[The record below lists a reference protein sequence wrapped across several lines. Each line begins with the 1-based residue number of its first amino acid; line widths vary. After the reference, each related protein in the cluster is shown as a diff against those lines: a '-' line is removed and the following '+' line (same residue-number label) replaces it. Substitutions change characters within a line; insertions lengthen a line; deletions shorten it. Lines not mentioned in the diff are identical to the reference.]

1 MQIANSYRLAR
12 CDGPIGLSGR
22 DSNALCFLCYLLFKM
37 PFAFDLR
44 AWFAARLSSKKSLG
58 QRGEDAAARYLKR
71 RGFRILERGR
81 DSPLG
86 ELDIIA
92 VDGRTVV
99 FVEVKTR
106 TTSDSGH
113 PTEAIDATKQRR
125 MTQAAL
131 AYLKSKRLLQAA
143 ARFDVVAVTWP
154 ADARRPAIEHYQ
166 NAFEPVGSGQFF
178 S

>member
-1 MQIANSYRLAR
+1 MLWASQ
-12 CDGPIGLSGR
+12 
-22 DSNALCFLCYLLFKM
+22 
-37 PFAFDLR
+37 LR
-44 AWFAARLSSKKSLG
+44 AWLTERLTKKKSLG
-58 QRGEDAAARYLKR
+58 DRGEDAAARYLKR
-71 RGFRILERGR
+71 GGFRIVERGH

-92 VDGRTVV
+92 LDGRTVV

-106 TTSDSGH
+106 SSSDAGH
-113 PTEAIDATKQRR
+113 PTEAIDSFKQRR

-131 AYLKSKRLLQAA
+131 AYLKSKRLLNNA

-154 ADARRPAIEHYQ
+154 ENSRRPHVEHYR
-166 NAFEPVGSGQFF
+166 NAFAPTGAGQFF